1 MAAPTPAQ
9 KNRLGRGLASLIGD
23 NVPVNARVLP
33 GHGEQRM
40 VPIDRVKP
48 SAYNPRKNFNEA
60 ELEELATSIR
70 ERGLVQP
77 LVVRPLG
84 TSGLEYEIV
93 AGERRWRAAQ
103 RASLHLIPVIVRPLS
118 DQEALEIAIIENVQR
133 ADLNAI
139 EEATG
144 YRDLI
149 DRFGY
154 KQEELAEI
162 IGKSRSHLANTMR
175 LLKLPESVQKLVRSG
190 ELSAGHARALVGR
203 EDAET
208 VAKEIVKQ
216 GLNVRDVEAL
226 FQSKR
231 PSSSGGASAVPT
243 LAKDADLRAVERE
256 MSDALGLTV
265 VVIPGANNT
274 GEILIRYKTLDQFE
288 SVRKRFVSGA

>member
-1 MAAPTPAQ
+1 
-9 KNRLGRGLASLIGD
+9 
-23 NVPVNARVLP
+23 
-33 GHGEQRM
+33 
-40 VPIDRVKP
+40 
-48 SAYNPRKNFNEA
+48 
-60 ELEELATSIR
+60 
-70 ERGLVQP
+70 
-77 LVVRPLG
+77 
-84 TSGLEYEIV
+84 
-93 AGERRWRAAQ
+93 
-103 RASLHLIPVIVRPLS
+103 
-118 DQEALEIAIIENVQR
+118 
-133 ADLNAI
+133 
-139 EEATG
+139 
-144 YRDLI
+144 
-149 DRFGY
+149 
-154 KQEELAEI
+154 
-162 IGKSRSHLANTMR
+162 
-175 LLKLPESVQKLVRSG
+175 VRSG